1 MENTITVA
9 ELARQMQVLIDL
21 GMADHSV
28 IFFTPDEIAEH
39 IERGVWDV
47 WPDGTV
53 ALG

>member
-21 GMADHSV
+21 GMGDQPV